1 MEKPPIPFTNLAR
14 LAKADDPTTRARIL
28 GQALD
33 AMPALQTWISNARR
47 EAVLAMR
54 EEGQSYGD
62 IANNLG
68 FSRSRAQQIVEGRI
82 TGRRAQAASSPS
94 KEPSA

>member
-1 MEKPPIPFTNLAR
+1 MDKPPNPFGSLAR
-14 LAKADDPTTRARIL
+14 LAKADDPTARARAL

-33 AMPALQTWISNARR
+33 AMPDLQAWISNARR

-62 IANNLG
+62 IAKNLG
-68 FSRSRAQQIVEGRI
+68 FSRSRAQQIVEGRV
-82 TGRRAQAASSPS
+82 TGRRAKTLASPTT
-94 KEPSA
+94 EPFE